1 MAISEKE
8 YMMARMKRS
17 QRLHKI
23 VAVVSII
30 SFAGSTAFAVIPAIQ
45 QASQQPQSATAA
57 VESSLKQ
64 QARGFELVL
73 QREPEN
79 RVALEGLVNVRL
91 QLKDVKGAV
100 EPLEKLVQLQP
111 ERKEYKALLEQMK
124 KQVGKSDRP

>member
-17 QRLHKI
+17 QRLQKI
-23 VAVVSII
+23 VGFVSII
-30 SFAGSTAFAVIPAIQ
+30 SFAGSTAFAVIPALQ
-45 QASQQPQSATAA
+45 QANQQPQSATAS
-57 VESSLKQ
+57 VESSLQQ

-79 RVALEGLVNVRL
+79 QVALEGLVNARV

-100 EPLEKLVQLQP
+100 EPLEKLVKLQP
-111 ERKEYKALLEQMK
+111 ERKDYQALLEQMK
-124 KQVGKSDRP
+124 KQVGKK

>member
-17 QRLHKI
+17 QRLQKI
-23 VAVVSII
+23 AGFVSII
-30 SFAGSTAFAVIPAIQ
+30 SFAGSTAFAVIPAIEKATQ
-45 QASQQPQSATAA
+45 KPQSATAS

-64 QARGFELVL
+64 QQRGFELVL

-79 RVALEGLVNVRL
+79 RVALEGLVNARL

-100 EPLEKLVQLQP
+100 EPLEKLVKLQP

-124 KQVGKSDRP
+124 KQVGKK

>member
-17 QRLHKI
+17 QRLQKI
-23 VAVVSII
+23 VGFVSII

-45 QASQQPQSATAA
+45 KANDKPQPATAS
-57 VESSLKQ
+57 VELSLQK

-79 RVALEGLVNVRL
+79 RVALEGLVNARV
-91 QLKDVKGAV
+91 QLKDIKGAV
-100 EPLEKLVQLQP
+100 EPLEKLVKLQP
-111 ERKEYKALLEQMK
+111 ERKDYQALLEQMK
-124 KQVGKSDRP
+124 KQVGKS

>member
-17 QRLHKI
+17 QRLQKI
-23 VAVVSII
+23 VGFVSII
-30 SFAGSTAFAVIPAIQ
+30 SFAGSTAFAVIPALQ
-45 QASQQPQSATAA
+45 EANHKPKPATVS

-79 RVALEGLVNVRL
+79 RVALEGLVNARV
-91 QLKDVKGAV
+91 QLKDIKGAV
-100 EPLEKLVQLQP
+100 EPLEKLVKLQP
-111 ERKEYKALLEQMK
+111 ERKDYQALLEQMK
-124 KQVGKSDRP
+124 KQVGKK

>member
-8 YMMARMKRS
+8 YMMAQMKRS
-17 QRLHKI
+17 QRLQKI
-23 VAVVSII
+23 VAFVSIM
-30 SFAGSTAFAVIPAIQ
+30 SFAGSTAFAVIPALQ
-45 QASQQPQSATAA
+45 QANYKPQSATAS
-57 VESSLKQ
+57 VEFSLKQ

-79 RVALEGLVNVRL
+79 QVALEGLVNARV

-100 EPLEKLVQLQP
+100 EPLEKLVKLQP

-124 KQVGKSDRP
+124 KQVGKK

>member
-17 QRLHKI
+17 QRLQKI
-23 VAVVSII
+23 IAVVSIM
-30 SFAGSTAFAVIPAIQ
+30 SFAGSTAFAVIPALQ
-45 QASQQPQSATAA
+45 EANHKPQPATAS

-79 RVALEGLVNVRL
+79 QVALEGLVNARL

-100 EPLEKLVQLQP
+100 EPLEKLVKLQP

-124 KQVGKSDRP
+124 KQVGKS